1 MSKEERCIV
10 CRKDVPKSTMRRRL
24 YSEATKHV
32 VPVLHEIGG
41 DIFPVQCVSSIL
53 PNTDAT
59 FLCRPCFR
67 DAEKLLRLR
76 KEVSQLESQF
86 AEHLTLSGEQ
96 RGFRKSAPTAPRTP
110 PLKQTGTKQPYA
122 SAHPALQ
129 GKRPAQKRPAT
140 GTKHGST
147 PTRPRRASPSPSP
160 PTKRLALGT
169 PSKQYM
175 KQTHVTRSPAVAVSV
190 QST

>member
-1 MSKEERCIV
+1 
-10 CRKDVPKSTMRRRL
+10 MRRRL
-24 YSEATKHV
+24 YSQATKHV

-59 FLCRPCFR
+59 FLCWPCFR
-67 DAEKLLRLR
+67 DAEKLLRL

-96 RGFRKSAPTAPRTP
+96 RGFRNSAHTTPRTP
-110 PLKQTGTKQPYA
+110 PFKQTGSKQPYA
-122 SAHPALQ
+122 PAHPVLQ
-129 GKRPAQKRPAT
+129 GKRSAQKRPVT

-147 PTRPRRASPSPSP
+147 PTHPRHASPSPAP
-160 PTKRLALGT
+160 PTKRLALDT
-169 PSKQYM
+169 LSKQYM
-175 KQTHVTRSPAVAVSV
+175 KQTHLTRSPAVAVSV